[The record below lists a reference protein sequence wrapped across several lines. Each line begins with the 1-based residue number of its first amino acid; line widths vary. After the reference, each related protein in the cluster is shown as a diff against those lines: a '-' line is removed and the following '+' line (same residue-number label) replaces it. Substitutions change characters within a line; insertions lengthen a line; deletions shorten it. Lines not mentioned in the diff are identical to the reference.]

1 MSHVTVVATQIDDK
15 GAVKAAAQALKI
27 RYEENVTANLGYG
40 NKVRGDI
47 VLTLQSGAQVA
58 MVLDKKT
65 GIYQIHCDLYSG
77 AIARELGQNFSK
89 LKQMF
94 SLKKVEIAARKKG
107 YRASKPT
114 VKQDGSIQIH
124 LW

>member
-27 RYEENVTANLGYG
+27 KFEENVTANLGYT
-40 NKVRGDI
+40 NKVKGDI
-47 VLTLQSGAQVA
+47 VLTLKCGAQVA
-58 MVLDKKT
+58 LVLDRKT
-65 GIYQIHCDLYSG
+65 GIYSIHCDLYSG
-77 AIARELGQNFSK
+77 AVARELGKDFSK

-107 YRASKPT
+107 YRASKPS